1 MSSSI
6 FSTAVNAIG
15 DSVLKYMT
23 KNIEEMLG
31 HSTGGASITEKPII
45 GKQSSL
51 QEIKIQTSTYGKMIP
66 EVYGTTRISG
76 NIIWA
81 LPVKFTE
88 HRRAHV
94 ADSQSP
100 AKYVTTKNYYATL
113 AIAICSGPTC
123 KHIQVWAN
131 GRLLDLNKIRHR
143 FYMGTETQEPDPLIL
158 SVEDSA
164 PSYRGT
170 AYMVIEDLPLLDYNN
185 AIPNFVFEVT
195 AYPEGFFENHVVQKI
210 DSVHII
216 AHGEF
221 GYDTKTQTAAHTETV
236 GEITVTY
243 GMAKKINGENG
254 HQKSHAMESLELI
267 EGTLLNLKWV
277 AITVNWF
284 ASDINI
290 EHCSVLP
297 GITYGR
303 EMQTFPDTWT
313 VGNFTAQNSYRIPQ
327 ENGVSQYAG
336 TANDASLVRYIQELK
351 SRGYKVLLSVKL
363 VAPTEGGQWVCENA
377 GNISTFFGVRYH
389 PFMEHYC
396 HLTKGAIDAFCIG
409 SGFGSLTKIQD
420 GVAFPAVEALI
431 ELAQH
436 AKAILGNEV
445 TVTYA
450 ANWDEYHSHNGT
462 YNMDALWSSSAVD
475 VVGINAYFP
484 LTDAQTPTNDAP
496 RVQDIVQSW
505 KSGEGYNY
513 FYKDPL
519 SGQSKTT
526 YTSARFAWKNMYYWW
541 SHRHINSHDK
551 SRTPWKPKSKQ
562 IWFIEYGFRSVENCT
577 HSPMSLQQSTLPE
590 NVDFA
595 AQKTAIAGTI
605 RAWKS
610 SKMVRRMFLY
620 AWNIKPHTNT
630 TAREYRR
637 WHTGYWINGKIELV
651 TLTAI
656 IRDILNKIGAPSR
669 NLRGIDEPIFGYSIH
684 NHLPA
689 RAIIRELQKI
699 YFFDLIEKEGLLAIV
714 DNNAKIALSI
724 PQQDIVP
731 KSCKIT
737 RLAEVLHGASALL
750 YISKQRNYQPN
761 LRQILCRNKLK
772 TRDILQT
779 SLVLDGQ
786 QAESIL
792 DGIYYTAMGS
802 NYFYKMAV
810 PIKYSVLNA
819 GDVVSMVGKP
829 SLRTIRLTSVKILG
843 PKVYLEGFSH
853 VSTRINNGIFPA
865 D

>member
-1 MSSSI
+1 MSPSI
-6 FSTAVNAIG
+6 FSNAVNAIG
-15 DSVLKYMT
+15 NSVLKHMT

-31 HSTGGASITEKPII
+31 HTTGGASATGRSITEK
-45 GKQSSL
+45 QVQL
-51 QEIKIQTSTYGKMIP
+51 QKIKIQTSTYGRMIP

-81 LPVKFTE
+81 SPVKYTE

-94 ADSQSP
+94 ADGQSP
-100 AKYVTTKNYYATL
+100 AKYVITGSYYATL

-123 KHIQVWAN
+123 RHIQVWAN
-131 GRLLDLNKIRHR
+131 GRLLDLNKIRYR

-158 SVEDSA
+158 SVEGSA
-164 PSYRGT
+164 PAYRGT
-170 AYMVIEDLPLLDYNN
+170 AYVVMEDLPLLDYNN
-185 AIPNFVFEVT
+185 TIPNFVFEVT
-195 AYPEGFFENHVVQKI
+195 AYPEGFFENHVVREI
-210 DSVHII
+210 DSVHAI

-221 GYDTKTQTAAHTETV
+221 AYDTKIQTAVHTETV
-236 GEITVTY
+236 GEITVTH
-243 GMAKKINGENG
+243 GMAKKINGESG
-254 HQKSHAMESLELI
+254 HQKSHAMESLEQI
-267 EGTLLNLKWV
+267 EGTLLGLKWV
-277 AITVNWF
+277 AVTVNWF

-290 EHCSVLP
+290 GRCSVLP

-303 EMQTFPDTWT
+303 ETRTFPDTWT
-313 VGNFTAQNSYRIPQ
+313 VGDFTAQNSYRIPQ
-327 ENGVSQYAG
+327 ENGVPKCAG

-363 VAPTEGGQWVCENA
+363 VAPTEDSQWVCEDA
-377 GNISTFFGVRYH
+377 GKISTFFGVRYH

-409 SGFGSLTKIQD
+409 SGFGSLTKIRD
-420 GVAFPAVEALI
+420 AGVFPAVESLI

-436 AKAILGNEV
+436 AKAILGSDT

-462 YNMDALWSSSAVD
+462 YNMDALWSSSAID

-484 LTDAQTPTNDAP
+484 LIDTKTPKNGAP

-505 KSGEGYNY
+505 KSGEGYSY

-519 SGQSKTT
+519 SGRNKTP
-526 YTSARFAWKNMYYWW
+526 YASARFAWKNMYYWW
-541 SHRHINSHDK
+541 SHRHINSHDN

-577 HSPMSLQQSTLPE
+577 HSPMPLQQSALPE

-605 RAWKS
+605 KAWRS
-610 SKMVRRMFLY
+610 SKMVRHMFLY
-620 AWNIKPHTNT
+620 AWNIKPHINT

-637 WHTGYWINGKIELV
+637 WHTGHWINGKIELV
-651 TLTAI
+651 TLSAI
-656 IRDILNKIGAPSR
+656 IRDILNKTGVSSR

-699 YFFDLIEKEGLLAIV
+699 YFFDLIEKGNLLAIL

-724 PQQDIVP
+724 PQKDIVP
-731 KSCKIT
+731 KSCQIT
-737 RLAEVLHGASALL
+737 RLAEVSHGASALL

-761 LRQILCRNKLK
+761 LRQVLGRNKLK

-792 DGIYYTAMGS
+792 DSIYHTAMDS

-810 PIKYSVLNA
+810 PIKYGVLNA
-819 GDVVSMVGKP
+819 GDVVIIIGKP

-843 PKVYLEGFSH
+843 LKVYLEGFSH
-853 VSTRINNGIFPA
+853 VPTHINNGVFPA
-865 D
+865 G